1 MATAQPEV
9 DWQSTKRTVSERNR
23 HMFNNLDMSDI
34 SFTCEGSGKIFYA
47 HKYVLG
53 TSSAVFHA
61 MFYGDLAEKNSVIHL
76 TDTDDKSFEEFMRF
90 LYTDACDLTA
100 DNAVL
105 VMYLSKKYM
114 VPSLTL
120 KCVNILKRSINAGNA
135 TTILEH
141 AVHFDE
147 KNLEDSCWE
156 FIKSNTKEVVVSKD
170 FNDISQTTL
179 AGVLKLECV
188 DVSEVGLFQAVL
200 NWSDLQCSKKG
211 IEPTRENKR
220 SLIGDAI
227 YDFRFLAMSQYE
239 FTENV
244 VASELLTAEEMIPI
258 YSKFSGIES
267 PDLKWKLSDKRSQIE
282 KIRINVPYCNS
293 QPEKIQNIY
302 DRDWGFCVKPGVNN
316 EPKEKNKNKGKKK
329 SLRNYVCD

>member
-23 HMFNNLDMSDI
+23 HMFNNSDMSDI
-34 SFTCEGSGKIFYA
+34 SFTCEGSDKIFYA

-61 MFYGDLAEKNSVIHL
+61 MFYGDLAEKNSVVHL

-90 LYTDACDLTA
+90 LYTDACNLTA

-105 VMYLSKKYM
+105 VMYLAKKYM

-120 KCVNILKRSINAGNA
+120 KCVSVLKGSINAGNA

-147 KNLEDSCWE
+147 KNLENSCWE
-156 FIKSNTKEVVVSKD
+156 FIKSNTKKVVVSKH

-179 AGVLKLECV
+179 AGVLKLDCV
-188 DVSEVGLFQAVL
+188 DVSEVELFRVVL
-200 NWSDLQCSKKG
+200 NWSDFQCSRKRL
-211 IEPTRENKR
+211 EPTRENKR
-220 SLIGDAI
+220 SVIGDAI
-227 YDFRFLAMSQYE
+227 YDLRFLAMSQYE
-239 FTENV
+239 FAVNV
-244 VASELLTAEEMIPI
+244 VTSGLLTAEEMIPI
-258 YSKFSGIES
+258 YNKFSGIQS
-267 PDLKWKLSDKRSQIE
+267 PDLKWKLSNKRFQARYHCHDPPKDVGIQEPDSE
-282 KIRINVPYCNS
+282 KSTAEIVGYFYRTPRSEEI
-293 QPEKIQNIY
+293 
-302 DRDWGFCVKPGVNN
+302 
-316 EPKEKNKNKGKKK
+316 KKK
-329 SLRNYVCD
+329 CKKKY